1 MAGRFEGI
9 NEQAPFGIWPT
20 PEGKAASDK
29 LDEEGRAELY
39 RQNAQALRRF
49 AAELRFDF
57 CRREQLLA
65 LAAGFDRFA
74 DRLDRRASVAAHVW
88 KSSWA

>member
-1 MAGRFEGI
+1 MGRGFEGI
-9 NEQAPFGIWPT
+9 NEQTPFGMWPV
-20 PEGKAASDK
+20 PEGKAPSDK
-29 LDEEGRAELY
+29 LDEKDRAELY
-39 RQNAQALRRF
+39 RQNAQALRRL

-74 DRLDRRASVAAHVW
+74 DRLHQRASVAAHVW
-88 KSSWA
+88 NSSWA